1 MKNKYIFIFFAALII
16 SLNSC
21 KVGPNF
27 SAPELETPE
36 RFYNDSIL
44 GDSTISVEWFELLKD
59 TILLDLIDTA
69 LVNNKDLLIALSRI
83 NQSRAYLGFTK
94 ADMYPS
100 FGYTGGIQGSNF
112 NSNTGALENTSFSY
126 GAATM
131 NWEIDFWG
139 KYRRAN
145 ESARSELIATEFSR
159 DWIRLTL
166 ISEVVET
173 YFQLLDYDRRVGI
186 AERTLESRTE
196 SLDIIGKKFFQGVLP
211 ELDYNQAQIQQAE
224 AAQAVP
230 FYKRQVAVTN
240 NRLSILLGQNPQQL
254 MLADRDSIPVEKIEI
269 PVGLPSDLLLR
280 RPDVQQAMQQL
291 RAQNAK
297 IGVAQAMR
305 FPSISLTGMLG
316 VASSDLS
323 DLFGAGG
330 LYQVSGALLGPIF
343 EFGKNKRRVEMEK
356 EKTNQYRYAYEKS
369 VLEAFQEVENAL
381 VGISTIDEEYM
392 AIKYQLEAAE
402 NAARLS
408 NKRYDGGVASFLEV
422 LDSERTYF
430 NAEITASEVRMQQ
443 VSAYIRLYKALGGGW
458 IVPDE
463 HNEMKDDVEEKDEE

>member
-1 MKNKYIFIFFAALII
+1 MKHKFIYLFIALVL

-21 KVGPNF
+21 MVGPKFN
-27 SAPELETPE
+27 APVVETPDN
-36 RFYNDSIL
+36 FYNDSIL
-44 GDSTISVEWFELLKD
+44 GDSTVSIKWFETLQD
-59 TILLDLIDTA
+59 TILVGLIDTA
-69 LVNNKDLLIALSRI
+69 LVNNKDLLMALSRI

-94 ADMYPS
+94 SDMYPS
-100 FGYTGGIQGSNF
+100 FGYSLGIE
-112 NSNTGALENTSFSY
+112 NSNLNPNSGVKENYSFLS
-126 GAATM
+126 GGATM
-131 NWEIDFWG
+131 SWEIDFWG
-139 KYRRAN
+139 KYRRSN
-145 ESARSELIATEFSR
+145 EAARSELIASEFSR
-159 DWIRLTL
+159 DWIRISL

-173 YFQLLDYDRRVGI
+173 YFQLLDYERRVGI
-186 AERTLESRTE
+186 AKRTLDSRTE
-196 SLDIIGKKFFQGVLP
+196 SLDIIGKKFNQGVLP
-211 ELDYNQAQIQQAE
+211 ELDYNQAQIQQAS

-230 FYKRQVAVTN
+230 YYERQFAITS
-240 NRLSILLGQNPQQL
+240 NRLAILLGQNPQPIL
-254 MLADRDSIPVEKIEI
+254 HNKRDTIPLEKVEI

-323 DLFGAGG
+323 NLFGAGG
-330 LYQVSGALLGPIF
+330 LYQVSGGLLGPIF

-356 EKTNQYRYAYEKS
+356 EKTMQYRLAYEQS
-369 VLEAFQEVENAL
+369 VLEAFQDVENAL
-381 VGISTIDEEYM
+381 VGIQTIGEEYE
-392 AIKYQLEAAE
+392 AITAQVKAAE

-458 IVPDE
+458 VVPEE
-463 HNEMKDDVEEKDEE
+463 HNEMKEEAQEEQ